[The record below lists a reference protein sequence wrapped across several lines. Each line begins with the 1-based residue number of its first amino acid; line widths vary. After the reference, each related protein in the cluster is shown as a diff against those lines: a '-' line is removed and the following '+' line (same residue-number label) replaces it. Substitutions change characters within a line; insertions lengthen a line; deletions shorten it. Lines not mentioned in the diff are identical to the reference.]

1 MRKFLG
7 QTGIIALLLCF
18 IVTESVYVVILGI
31 SIVFDYVAK
40 PFEAIGNWII
50 KLSNKINTK

>member
-1 MRKFLG
+1 MKKFLG

-18 IVTESVYVVILGI
+18 IVTESIYMVILGM

-40 PFEAIGNWII
+40 PFEAMGEWII
-50 KLSNKINTK
+50 NLSNKINTK